1 MGRSLADMHGTTGPH
16 THNIDAKIEVYPSQ
30 IMYIKELIP
39 FKTALRLRAS
49 GFRSDSLLHA
59 CVRTTLATATNTY
72 PNFAFPRIKIRR
84 EVVLLRWCP
93 SKKSWPT
100 QAEYRC
106 RQRRLVHSRL
116 WCGLVLF
123 SVALPGTYTRSFLI
137 APAASFAN
145 CTRVRTMPVP
155 VHRVIWPVM
164 RLLPSSVYEG

>member
-1 MGRSLADMHGTTGPH
+1 MHSTTGPYM
-16 THNIDAKIEVYPSQ
+16 HNIDAQIEVYPSQ

-39 FKTALRLRAS
+39 FKTALRLPILEATAYYMH
-49 GFRSDSLLHA
+49 DA
-59 CVRTTLATATNTY
+59 CMHNLATLTNTY

-145 CTRVRTMPVP
+145 CIRVRTMPVP